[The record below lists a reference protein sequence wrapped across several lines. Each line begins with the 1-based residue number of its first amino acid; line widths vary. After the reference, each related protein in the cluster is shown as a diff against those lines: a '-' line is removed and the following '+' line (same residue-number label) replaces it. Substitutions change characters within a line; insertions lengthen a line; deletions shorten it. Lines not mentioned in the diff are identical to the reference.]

1 MKFVLQFTEPNL
13 SKFRAFI
20 KMCAKIFTKSGII
33 MTIKKNTK
41 ITVAPDPFSISDK
54 FERDIFETKIME
66 LYKYYIFIEYPL
78 ISSESSIK
86 NCSYTSL
93 ELKVRPSKNSNE
105 NENDILNKDI
115 VTFRI
120 AHEELNKLNDLLQ
133 TNFLGSLELSIKA
146 TPKPD
151 FMNKPSQIN
160 AKAFLS
166 ISDKQ
171 ANSIK
176 SGILFKPLK
185 YYVDILDYEEGDNK
199 MKNKENEEN
208 NLGEFLYSG
217 QIKSKFLRKFCA
229 ITNKNFNKNLIFYIF
244 KDRDLI
250 RKADKIFLIISYLNN
265 SFLSGNIINNYQNY
279 YSNEDNSQMQEFN
292 KIYKITISSDA
303 LLKLLKN
310 FNNDPNNPDYIAI
323 YTKGLVMKTEFFM
336 PNNSEIS
343 DNNNKE
349 NFFDIDSDGEGN
361 FQEPEEMNDNN
372 LNYMLI
378 KSLIYY
384 EYKPDIIYYDRDKE
398 ENQLSIKQY
407 VMKLIENSIDDQHEE
422 LNKSNDIILEGKEN
436 IEESNSSSDDSEN
449 GNDFENEK
457 YDEEEKKE
465 KEEPKSKSKKI
476 KPKQSKRNKSKNN
489 KKQNK

>member
-208 NLGEFLYSG
+208 NLGEFL
-217 QIKSKFLRKFCA
+217 L
-229 ITNKNFNKNLIFYIF
+229 F
-244 KDRDLI
+244 K
-250 RKADKIFLIISYLNN
+250 
-265 SFLSGNIINNYQNY
+265 
-279 YSNEDNSQMQEFN
+279 
-292 KIYKITISSDA
+292 
-303 LLKLLKN
+303 
-310 FNNDPNNPDYIAI
+310 
-323 YTKGLVMKTEFFM
+323 
-336 PNNSEIS
+336 
-343 DNNNKE
+343 
-349 NFFDIDSDGEGN
+349 
-361 FQEPEEMNDNN
+361 
-372 LNYMLI
+372 
-378 KSLIYY
+378 
-384 EYKPDIIYYDRDKE
+384 
-398 ENQLSIKQY
+398 
-407 VMKLIENSIDDQHEE
+407 
-422 LNKSNDIILEGKEN
+422 
-436 IEESNSSSDDSEN
+436 
-449 GNDFENEK
+449 
-457 YDEEEKKE
+457 
-465 KEEPKSKSKKI
+465 
-476 KPKQSKRNKSKNN
+476 
-489 KKQNK
+489 